1 MPGYSK
7 VPSGNPSLS
16 DARARPQYSTQA
28 AHSPLSDGGVSSAV
42 SAPQPVEGTWTSAA
56 APAPVSE
63 SHGRTIDSYSS
74 DQPNLPPLSE
84 ALHGLTSENPSALAG
99 TPSTQ
104 TQQATLTT
112 MSSVVGQPPNFY
124 AQTTYL
130 DMQAPVNVYPSQ
142 DQFEG
147 NADKMVQQQ
156 GAQDQFSTSAQS
168 MVAQETSVGGGTSG
182 YVRRVTYPFVP
193 SLETDSGLVM
203 PNVIPSEPT
212 GSSPLNNSTPFS
224 HGSLVGAN
232 AVPVQNMPR
241 TSPAVGYMDSL
252 TLQQNP
258 IHAHAH
264 AQQAQVQA
272 QQHASA
278 MHPVAWSQDSSGDM
292 SGVDGANGSKVYSFV
307 PLTGSTS
314 KKRPRRRFDEI
325 ERLYVCNWGDCT
337 KAYGTLNHLNA
348 HVHTQKHGP
357 KRLPAEFKELRKAW
371 RRHKRAEEEAARQAA
386 AFHQQQS
393 QSQHAQLPPQLCD
406 PSILMEDKAGEASKV
421 DAQGSDSKPK
431 AVFTILKPSPG
442 GAHTSAGPLEDQHF
456 GDSSLDN
463 HGAPSESV
471 SGITKSMDG
480 LDVEDESTDVE
491 GSALDEFLV
500 NALKNRQDRIFLL
513 KLDREFCNFINNPS
527 QEQLEFPSLNSY
539 YRMVIH
545 RVANYFKIIRH
556 VEPHQKKIVLFK
568 TEHSA
573 IPALRFSDLVEEEEE
588 QPIKPMILLKRN
600 TGRTSNGV
608 STPETPEPDRKTMTI
623 KEREEAYARARA
635 RIFQE
640 DAPPKPKSPG
650 EGSGSNSRSGSPSVS
665 APTSDIS
672 RQDTSDDAAKAAKGR
687 KQTNGKKSVQG
698 SSTKMH
704 DDGGE
709 NEQRQHNQSSPSS
722 RDASRSSSPSPSN
735 TAGAGKGLRPKSK
748 QSKNDLSGECA
759 DSRRRKSSASN
770 ASSSPGATRTPVGV
784 AIARTISSSSSQD
797 GFQSPNLGITMTE
810 SPMVNSPSNST
821 LTKGYDYFGQNPGT
835 GSTGSVSPMSS
846 GSSRSSF
853 TYSQPGGHKQ
863 HRSHSGH
870 GNNSAGP
877 NNNYSNHGSGPGFM
891 KGVNAPA
898 FVPKRPHSKHGHVN
912 NNNNHNNVFASGP
925 MPGITSGA
933 SNQSH
938 TYNSS
943 GGSHP
948 YTHQHSNAPAPWP
961 DRGMISGHDV
971 PPFYG
976 ASQDPSLQQPG
987 SQPQSSQAFS
997 YANPPAHYPQHGQNI
1012 HVPYNNNNNNNNNN
1026 HPHSFHNSSHR
1037 GGRRQ
1042 PSQPHF
1048 GHQPHFQQPHHSR
1061 THPQTHSSH
1070 HHGNAYNVPSAR
1082 DDPGYSQ
1089 RYGRSF
1095 DGGPIGHIP
1104 PQQHGQE
1111 FFPMLGSTGD
1121 HPQGGSIYPG
1131 FPGQQMNPGEN
1142 SANGPRH
1149 PYNHNWTQ
1157 GQQVHNSGPGPDPS
1171 GMLYNPMAQ
1180 PSQGV
1185 GGKKSFKTYPSKMP
1199 MTNQPHPSMMN
1210 SQQGP
1215 MAGQSLSAMS
1225 GAAGHAIYDIERRPP
1240 KSTELFDPNGSQSS
1254 NAAGGPIDYQSV
1266 GRYQG
1271 FNDGGHFAGTSGGAD
1286 TQSTMTQTPQQQGH
1300 FNNQYTSS
1308 QHGHQSSL
1316 AMQHPSQ
1323 HQAHL
1328 THTPVGMNRSY
1339 SSSSSGGHGGGNNS
1353 SPGPNA
1359 TKKNSLLY
1367 DYSVSYDGVA
1377 KNNAPDAEKGPTLS
1391 HILEIY
1397 EFDAQDDIFEDLV
1410 LPQGSK
1416 LRRRKLAGKDATEQC
1431 LIVFKNAAMASEAL
1445 VAFQEG
1451 RETWMAPEAVLRFES
1466 ASAPIPPKEDEE
1478 SSSSSSSVTR
1488 TQWRFNVKIW
1498 TPLLVNNATV
1508 FTGGSTSAGKASTL
1522 VSATATTPCD
1532 PNNSGGVSRSENG
1545 DDKDQDSSSSASSSS
1560 SSTSTSS
1567 MSMSLSKQTQQD
1579 DEPES
1584 SLAASST

>member
-1 MPGYSK
+1 MD
-7 VPSGNPSLS
+7 PS
-16 DARARPQYSTQA
+16 
-28 AHSPLSDGGVSSAV
+28 
-42 SAPQPVEGTWTSAA
+42 
-56 APAPVSE
+56 
-63 SHGRTIDSYSS
+63 
-74 DQPNLPPLSE
+74 LPPLSE
-84 ALHGLTSENPSALAG
+84 ALHGLTSENSSALAG

-104 TQQATLTT
+104 AQQATLTT
-112 MSSVVGQPPNFY
+112 MNSMAGQPSNFY

-130 DMQAPVNVYPSQ
+130 DMQAPVNVYSSQ
-142 DQFEG
+142 SQFES
-147 NADKMVQQQ
+147 NADKVQQQ
-156 GAQDQFSTSAQS
+156 GAQDQYSTSAQS
-168 MVAQETSVGGGTSG
+168 MVGQETSVGGSTSG

-193 SLETDSGLVM
+193 ALETDSGLVVS
-203 PNVIPSEPT
+203 NVIPSESS
-212 GSSPLNNSTPFS
+212 GSSPLNNSTSFS

-241 TSPAVGYMDSL
+241 ASPVVGYMDSL

-258 IHAHAH
+258 IHAHTH

-272 QQHASA
+272 QQHAST
-278 MHPVAWSQDSSGDM
+278 MHSVAWSQDGGGDM

-325 ERLYVCNWGDCT
+325 ERLYVCNWGDCV

-406 PSILMEDKAGEASKV
+406 PPILMEDKAGEASKA
-421 DAQGSDSKPK
+421 DAQGADSKPK
-431 AVFTILKPSPG
+431 AAFTILKANPG
-442 GAHTSAGPLEDQHF
+442 GAHSGAGPLEDRHF
-456 GDSSLDN
+456 GDSNLDS
-463 HGAPSESV
+463 HGTPSESV
-471 SGITKSMDG
+471 SGVTKSMDG

-513 KLDREFCNFINNPS
+513 KLDREFCNFINNPN

-556 VEPHQKKIVLFK
+556 VEPHQKKIILFK

-600 TGRTSNGV
+600 TDRTSSGV
-608 STPETPEPDRKTMTI
+608 STPEAPEPDRKTMTI

-640 DAPPKPKSPG
+640 DVPPKPKSPG

-665 APTSDIS
+665 APTSDMS

-698 SSTKMH
+698 GSTKMH
-704 DDGGE
+704 EDGE
-709 NEQRQHNQSSPSS
+709 ESEQRQHSLSSPSS

-735 TAGAGKGLRPKSK
+735 TAGAGKTLRPKSK
-748 QSKNDLSGECA
+748 QSKNDLAGECA

-770 ASSSPGATRTPVGV
+770 ASSSPGATRTPTGV

-797 GFQSPNLGITMTE
+797 GFQSQNLGIGMTE
-810 SPMVNSPSNST
+810 SPTVNSPSNST
-821 LTKGYDYFGQNPGT
+821 LMKGYDYFAQNPGT
-835 GSTGSVSPMSS
+835 GSTGSISPMSS

-853 TYSQPGGHKQ
+853 TYPQSGGHKQ

-870 GNNSAGP
+870 GSNSAGP
-877 NNNYSNHGSGPGFM
+877 NNNYSNHASGPSFM

-912 NNNNHNNVFASGP
+912 NNSNHNNVFASGSI
-925 MPGITSGA
+925 PGVTSGA
-933 SNQSH
+933 SNQPP

-943 GGSHP
+943 GGNHP

-976 ASQDPSLQQPG
+976 APQDPSLQLQQPG

-997 YANPPAHYPQHGQNI
+997 YVNPPAHYPQHGQNI
-1012 HVPYNNNNNNNNNN
+1012 HVPFNNNNNN

-1070 HHGNAYNVPSAR
+1070 HHGNTYNVPSSR
-1082 DDPGYSQ
+1082 DDPSYSQ
-1089 RYGRSF
+1089 RYGRPF
-1095 DGGPIGHIP
+1095 DGGLTGHIP

-1121 HPQGGSIYPG
+1121 HPHGGNIYPG

-1142 SANGPRH
+1142 SASGPRH

-1157 GQQVHNSGPGPDPS
+1157 GQQVHNSGPGSDPS

-1180 PSQGV
+1180 PPQV
-1185 GGKKSFKTYPSKMP
+1185 MAGKKSYKTYPPKMP
-1199 MTNQPHPSMMN
+1199 MTNQPHPSMMS

-1215 MAGQSLSAMS
+1215 MAGQPLSAMS
-1225 GAAGHAIYDIERRPP
+1225 GATGHAIYDIERRPP

-1254 NAAGGPIDYQSV
+1254 NTAGGPGD
-1266 GRYQG
+1266 
-1271 FNDGGHFAGTSGGAD
+1271 FAGTNGGVDA
-1286 TQSTMTQTPQQQGH
+1286 QSTMTQTSLQQGH

-1339 SSSSSGGHGGGNNS
+1339 SSSSSGGYGGGNNS
-1353 SPGPNA
+1353 SPGPYA
-1359 TKKNSLLY
+1359 TKKNNLLY
-1367 DYSVSYDGVA
+1367 DYSVPVVPYDGVA
-1377 KNNAPDAEKGPTLS
+1377 KGGAPDAEKSPALS

-1397 EFDAQDDIFEDLV
+1397 EFDAQDDIFDDLV
-1410 LPQGSK
+1410 LPSGSK
-1416 LRRRKLAGKDATEQC
+1416 LRRRKLAGRDAPEQC
-1431 LIVFKNAAMASEAL
+1431 LVVFKNAAMASEAL
-1445 VAFQEG
+1445 IAFQEG
-1451 RETWMAPEAVLRFES
+1451 RETWMAPEALLRFES
-1466 ASAPIPPKEDEE
+1466 ASAPTPLKEDEE
-1478 SSSSSSSVTR
+1478 SSSSSPSVTR
-1488 TQWRFNVKIW
+1488 IQWRFNVKIW
-1498 TPLLVNNATV
+1498 SPLLVNNAAV
-1508 FTGGSTSAGKASTL
+1508 FTGGSMGASKTPSFAG
-1522 VSATATTPCD
+1522 ATATTPCD

-1545 DDKDQDSSSSASSSS
+1545 DDKDQDSSSSSSSS

-1567 MSMSLSKQTQQD
+1567 ISLSLSKQTQQD